1 MDIHANLYFIITKA
15 TKKQKEMESKLRF
28 LSLTKYSNR

>member
-1 MDIHANLYFIITKA
+1 MDIHANSYFIITKT

-28 LSLTKYSNR
+28 LSLTKYTNR